1 MTIDELKQK
10 LDELQI
16 SYEAKAT
23 KADLEA
29 LIEETKELDADNAC
43 ITALEA
49 KHIRVALPDSDSG
62 GLLNVRIAPEGTVLT
77 VVSDGDL
84 LRTTTGEPVDGWFH
98 VLLDGYVKSDFVDA
112 V

>member
-29 LIEETKELDADNAC
+29 LIGETKELDADNAC

-84 LRTTTGEPVDGWFH
+84 LRVTGEPVDGWVH